1 MSAAATA
8 AGYLY
13 ASGRLRGRN
22 SRDEHEQPGERQSR
36 PGERASRPGDRHA
49 GERPDRK
56 KINVQVYAPELEA
69 RKPARPAKTPKIQYR
84 VRRWKPNE
92 NEHE

>member
-22 SRDEHEQPGERQSR
+22 SREPGE
-36 PGERASRPGDRHA
+36 PERED
-49 GERPDRK
+49 
-56 KINVQVYAPELEA
+56 NEA
-69 RKPARPAKTPKIQYR
+69 RRREPRVAVIQQEEPKKAPKILYR
-84 VRRWKPNE
+84 TRRWKPNE
-92 NEHE
+92 